1 MRNSHFVAAKRSQSI
16 LPLFMQP
23 LSIWRF
29 LRDPKAGWGAKAAL
43 LFAAAYAVWPL
54 DLIPDLVPLI
64 SWLDD
69 AGVASAA
76 IAWAAA
82 SVQRH
87 ARERKTA
94 EIPATTEVGSGQSQ

>member
-1 MRNSHFVAAKRSQSI
+1 MR
-16 LPLFMQP
+16 P

-29 LRDPKAGWGAKAAL
+29 FTDPKAGWGSKVAL
-43 LFAAAYAVWPL
+43 LFAVGYVIWPL

-64 SWLDD
+64 TWLDD

-87 ARERKTA
+87 ASEREADLQGDTSSESNVA
-94 EIPATTEVGSGQSQ
+94 GQSE